1 MNQKN
6 KIVEVYGLWFADLVA
21 IGISYILAT
30 YIRFGNFRDMA
41 DKGIHFQV
49 CLVFLLFCTIYTFFL
64 DWNRNFL
71 KRSIRKEVSEI
82 LKYNVILILTTQ
94 TVMYFF
100 KWADVFPRLV
110 MIYFPILNVIL
121 TLAIHMLIKKGMR
134 IHYSSEIS
142 RIKILVITQR
152 SMASG
157 VLEQLQDSLDINYQ
171 IVGIA
176 YLGENE
182 EKASGRAGEGTFKT
196 REIDGVPLM
205 LIGDRFMEEVTR
217 MAVDE
222 VFIYAPELRQKQ
234 IRRMLGGFDE
244 MGVDCHYCLELPDT
258 QPSRSKLEN
267 FGGYS
272 VITYTRFQSSYKR
285 MLIKRVMDIVG
296 GLVGL
301 LITLVFFPFVA
312 LAIKLDSPGPAMF
325 SQIRIGR
332 NGRRFKIYKFRSMYV
347 DAEERK
353 KELEAQNEM
362 QGLMFK
368 MENDPRITKV
378 GRFIRKTSI
387 DELPQFYNV
396 VKGDM
401 SLVGTRPPTAD
412 EFEKYNQYYRRRISM
427 TPGLTGL
434 WQVSGRSEI
443 ENFDDV
449 VKYDLEYIDNWS
461 LTLDMKILLRT
472 IWVVIA
478 GRGSK

>member
-244 MGVDCHYCLELPDT
+244 MGVDCHY
-258 QPSRSKLEN
+258 SRVEASWK
-267 FGGYS
+267 
-272 VITYTRFQSSYKR
+272 I
-285 MLIKRVMDIVG
+285 
-296 GLVGL
+296 LVGILLL
-301 LITLVFFPFVA
+301 LIQDSRA
-312 LAIKLDSPGPAMF
+312 AI
-325 SQIRIGR
+325 
-332 NGRRFKIYKFRSMYV
+332 
-347 DAEERK
+347 
-353 KELEAQNEM
+353 
-362 QGLMFK
+362 
-368 MENDPRITKV
+368 
-378 GRFIRKTSI
+378 
-387 DELPQFYNV
+387 
-396 VKGDM
+396 
-401 SLVGTRPPTAD
+401 
-412 EFEKYNQYYRRRISM
+412 
-427 TPGLTGL
+427 
-434 WQVSGRSEI
+434 SGC
-443 ENFDDV
+443 
-449 VKYDLEYIDNWS
+449 
-461 LTLDMKILLRT
+461 
-472 IWVVIA
+472 
-478 GRGSK
+478 